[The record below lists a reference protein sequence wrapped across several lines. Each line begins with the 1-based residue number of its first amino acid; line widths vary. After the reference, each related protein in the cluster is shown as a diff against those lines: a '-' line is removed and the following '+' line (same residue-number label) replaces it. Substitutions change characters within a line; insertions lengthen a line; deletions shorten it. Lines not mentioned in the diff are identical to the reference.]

1 MLSMRRRTL
10 LTHLASAAGVGLLA
24 ACAPPAP
31 QQSAPAPAGGAA
43 QSAPATTGTITL
55 TIMGSP
61 TNVTDAMTKLWSTV
75 EQKNN
80 IKINYVESPQVS
92 QTYHDKLVTM
102 FSANDSS
109 VDVFNCNGTV
119 WPPEFA
125 AAGWLV
131 PLDQYF
137 TASDMQDHMPAY
149 RQAFSYKG
157 QLYGIAHLYDVGMLY
172 YRKDLLDAQ
181 GLKPP
186 TTWDELVAQAKQ
198 LGANDQL
205 VGHAASW
212 SKGEQVVCRLVEFI
226 YGNGGLILDDN
237 QAVKID
243 SPEATEGLQR
253 MIDLVQ
259 KDKVTPLAAT
269 TWETGDARQ
278 VFTEGR
284 AIFTVNWNFVWA
296 QAQATGSKV
305 IGNVGVALVPKM
317 KAAKSAATLGGWGW
331 AINAASK
338 NVDAAVAAIK
348 TLTAPE
354 QMKLMFVE
362 GGVVPTRV
370 SLFKDPEFVAQYPH
384 AQVML
389 DIIDSAVA
397 RPRHP
402 RYREISEVI
411 QTETLTA
418 INGQKSAQQAVAD
431 IAKSIQPLLA

>member
-1 MLSMRRRTL
+1 MFDRSKSTRRGFL
-10 LTHLASAAGVGLLA
+10 MSAGSVAGFGLLA
-24 ACAPPAP
+24 AC
-31 QQSAPAPAGGAA
+31 SAPSTPDQKPA
-43 QSAPATTGTITL
+43 QSAPATTGTITV
-55 TIMGSP
+55 TVMGSP
-61 TNVTDAMTKLWSTV
+61 TSITDVSTKLFSTV

-102 FSANDSS
+102 FAAKDSS
-109 VDVFNCNGTV
+109 VDIFNCNGTV

-125 AAGWLV
+125 AAGWMT

-157 QLYGIAHLYDVGMLY
+157 QLFGIAYLYDVGMLY
-172 YRKDLLDAQ
+172 YRKDLLDAH

-186 TTWDELVAQAKQ
+186 ATWDELISQAKQ
-198 LGANDQL
+198 LGANDDL
-205 VGHAASW
+205 LGYAASW
-212 SKGEQVVCRLVEFI
+212 SKGEQVVCRLVEYI
-226 YGNGGLILDDN
+226 YGNGGMILDDT

-243 SPEATEGLQR
+243 SPEAVEGLQM

-259 KDKVTPLAAT
+259 SHKITPLAAT
-269 TWETGDARQ
+269 TWETTDARTI
-278 VFTEGR
+278 FTEGK
-284 AIFTVNWNFVWA
+284 AIFTTNWNFVWA
-296 QAQATGSKV
+296 QSQAQGSKV
-305 IGNVGVALVPKM
+305 IGNVGVSLVPRM
-317 KAAKSAATLGGWGW
+317 KAPKSAATLGGWGW
-331 AINAASK
+331 GINSASK

-354 QMKLMFVE
+354 QMKMLFLE
-362 GGVVPTRV
+362 GGVVPTRM
-370 SLFKDPEFVAQYPH
+370 SLFKDADFVKTYPH

-411 QTETLTA
+411 QTESLSA
-418 INGQKSAQQAVAD
+418 INQQKTAQAAVTD
-431 IAKSIQPLLA
+431 ITKAIQPMLA

>member
-1 MLSMRRRTL
+1 
-10 LTHLASAAGVGLLA
+10 
-24 ACAPPAP
+24 
-31 QQSAPAPAGGAA
+31 
-43 QSAPATTGTITL
+43 
-55 TIMGSP
+55 MGSP
-61 TNVTDAMTKLWSTV
+61 TNVTDAMNKLWSTV

-102 FSANDSS
+102 FSAKDSS
-109 VDVFNCNGTV
+109 VDIFNCNGTV

-125 AAGWLV
+125 AANWTL

-149 RQAFSYKG
+149 KQAFSYKG
-157 QLYGIAHLYDVGMLY
+157 ALHGIAHLYDVGMLY
-172 YRKDLLDAQ
+172 YRKDLLDAAHLQ
-181 GLKPP
+181 PP
-186 TTWDELVAQAKQ
+186 TTWDDVVAQSKQ

-226 YGNGGLILDDN
+226 YGNGGQILDDS
-237 QAVKID
+237 QAVQIE
-243 SPEATEGLQR
+243 SPEAVDGLQR
-253 MIDLVQ
+253 MVDLVQ
-259 KDKVTPLAAT
+259 KDKVTPIAAT

-278 VFTEGR
+278 IFTEGK
-284 AIFTVNWNFVWA
+284 AIYTINWNFVWS
-296 QAQATGSKV
+296 QSQATGSKV

-331 AINAASK
+331 SINAASK
-338 NVDAAVAAIK
+338 NVDASVAAIK

-354 QMKLMFVE
+354 QMKLMFLE
-362 GGVVPTRV
+362 GGVVPTRI
-370 SLFKDPEFVAQYPH
+370 SLFKDPEFVKQYPH

-389 DIIDSAVA
+389 DIIEGAVA

-411 QTETLTA
+411 QTESLTA
-418 INGQKSAQQAVAD
+418 INGQKSPKQAISDISAQIKPLVA
-431 IAKSIQPLLA
+431 